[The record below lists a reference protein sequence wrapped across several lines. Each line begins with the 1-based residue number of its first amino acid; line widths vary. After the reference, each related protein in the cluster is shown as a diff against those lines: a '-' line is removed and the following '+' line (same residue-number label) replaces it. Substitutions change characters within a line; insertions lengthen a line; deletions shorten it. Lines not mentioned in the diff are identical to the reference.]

1 MTNLFPDFI
10 QQFRN
15 FSPLNKK
22 VTRTNHFIKKLLC
35 NPNEVKYLQV
45 PYPHLAFMDCRNY
58 LFLSFG
64 NTTPLSSHWL
74 SFYALSINRGLQTVV
89 ILLLTYFSKF
99 MTWLQDSA
107 QRRQKEMQKAL
118 NHTSPQRRSVPDTI
132 LTPPSSN
139 RKPRILRWAEPVMY
153 KYSRLIWLATQLAIL
168 LVFRQFIVVWKS
180 SQLLPSKT
188 CKLMKAY
195 LNHSKQLMLYTGAC

>member
-1 MTNLFPDFI
+1 M
-10 QQFRN
+10 
-15 FSPLNKK
+15 
-22 VTRTNHFIKKLLC
+22 LC
-35 NPNEVKYLQV
+35 DANEVKYLQI
-45 PYPHLAFMDCRNY
+45 PYPHLAFMNCRNY

-64 NTTPLSSHWL
+64 NTIPLSSHWL

-139 RKPRILRWAEPVMY
+139 RKPRILRWAEQSLSCIDS
-153 KYSRLIWLATQLAIL
+153 KFIGLATQLAML
-168 LVFRQFIVVWKS
+168 LVFRQRIVV
-180 SQLLPSKT
+180 
-188 CKLMKAY
+188 
-195 LNHSKQLMLYTGAC
+195 

>member
-1 MTNLFPDFI
+1 MQI
-10 QQFRN
+10 
-15 FSPLNKK
+15 
-22 VTRTNHFIKKLLC
+22 
-35 NPNEVKYLQV
+35 

-74 SFYALSINRGLQTVV
+74 SFYALSINRRLQTVV

-139 RKPRILRWAEPVMY
+139 RKPRILRWAEQSLSCIDS
-153 KYSRLIWLATQLAIL
+153 KFIGLATLLAML
-168 LVFRQFIVVWKS
+168 LVFRQRIVVWKS

-195 LNHSKQLMLYTGAC
+195 LNHSKQLMLYTGACQVMVVLA

>member
-1 MTNLFPDFI
+1 MP
-10 QQFRN
+10 
-15 FSPLNKK
+15 
-22 VTRTNHFIKKLLC
+22 C
-35 NPNEVKYLQV
+35 NPNEVKYLQI

-139 RKPRILRWAEPVMY
+139 RKPRILRWAEQSLSCIDS
-153 KYSRLIWLATQLAIL
+153 KFIGLATQLAML
-168 LVFRQFIVVWKS
+168 LVFRSVLSYGTHLNIYR
-180 SQLLPSKT
+180 P
-188 CKLMKAY
+188 KLVSWRKLIWITLDNLCYILVHA
-195 LNHSKQLMLYTGAC
+195 KWW